1 MLIQELKKHDKFV
14 IYGAQVIA
22 FGAYTAIKGLTGRQP
37 EFFVVGN
44 ASGILRDGLN
54 GNLSEIE
61 GIPVKPIEECPKD
74 IFIVV
79 AVTELVQK
87 DVLPMLQEK
96 GYSNIF
102 ALGQHEEH
110 LLMSEY
116 YDSIGM
122 FPTLEKLRGKNAQ
135 DNSNEANSFGII
147 GDGND
152 EMITDSTCTEDES
165 KIAEESARKL
175 DLNMYEV
182 GNHRDN
188 VLSSRPPL
196 RAYEHPIQAGAA
208 LSDKRIADILDNI
221 GINISEK
228 NKQYC
233 EMTAS
238 YWIWKNKKHGWKG
251 IEHYRRHLLVRPE
264 LIGDDID
271 ALLPLPYIC
280 YPNEMYQ
287 FRRFISEDVKNA
299 LLEGLKAV
307 HPNEYD
313 EYYKILMGQYQYTYN
328 MVCARNE
335 VFDAYCKWFFE
346 ITEYIETLSDKYPEI
361 KETRALSYVAEVL
374 TNIYF
379 MTNQD
384 KLNIYHVE
392 KRIFV

>member
-1 MLIQELKKHDKFV
+1 MLIQELKKHDRFV

-22 FGAYTAIKGLTGRQP
+22 YGAYTAIKGLTGRKP
-37 EFFVVGN
+37 ECFVVGN
-44 ASGILRDGLN
+44 ADGKLREGLN

-61 GIPVKPIEECPKD
+61 GIPVKAIEDCPKD
-74 IFIVV
+74 IFVVV

-87 DVLPMLQEK
+87 EVLPMLQEK
-96 GYSNIF
+96 GYTNIF

-116 YDSIGM
+116 YDSIGK
-122 FPTLEKLRGKNAQ
+122 FPTLEKLRGNTVKMLSNKNSSTNA
-135 DNSNEANSFGII
+135 DDS
-147 GDGND
+147 ND
-152 EMITDSTCTEDES
+152 EIITPEIRADIVG
-165 KIAEESARKL
+165 KIAEATAKVL
-175 DLNMYEV
+175 DLHMYEV

-196 RAYEHPIQAGAA
+196 RSYEHPIQAGAA
-208 LSDKRIADILDNI
+208 LSDKRIAEILDNE
-221 GINISEK
+221 GVNISEK

-271 ALLPLPYIC
+271 VLLPLPYIC

-307 HPNEYD
+307 HPDEYD
-313 EYYKILMGQYQYTYN
+313 DYYKILMGKYQYTYN
-328 MVCARNE
+328 MVCARNDA
-335 VFDAYCKWFFE
+335 FDAYCKWFFE
-346 ITEYIETLSDKYPEI
+346 ITEYIETLSDRYPEI
-361 KETRALSYVAEVL
+361 KETRALSYIAEVL

-384 KLNIYHVE
+384 KLRIYHVE